1 MLPELTVA
9 FPHHRLQQTSGQ
21 PALRTLGQSTLS
33 CGWALHGWQLAAP
46 CLCATSSPG
55 PHRVK
60 DLLPT
65 HTSSRAWAHFST
77 PSAPCVLFYLSSLK
91 GPMCDGGRDGGW
103 GEGCC
108 GRVKIYYPNLEDFL
122 LWLSNLKKMGCG
134 RELYYRCKQMTVK

>member
-91 GPMCDGGRDGGW
+91 GPMCDGGRDGVGEKGVVEELRYIIQIWRIFYFGSVIWRKW
-103 GEGCC
+103 GAGGNCITDTS
-108 GRVKIYYPNLEDFL
+108 K
-122 LWLSNLKKMGCG
+122 WL
-134 RELYYRCKQMTVK
+134 